1 MTQPK
6 SAKSAETITRL
17 RRWRIESALP
27 FWAEAGP
34 DRVYGGFIEELDF
47 AGRDAARPLKR
58 TRVTCRQIYVF
69 ARAAILGWEDGR
81 DLIAHGAEYLA
92 TKARLPG
99 GGYARLLTR
108 EGAIH
113 DPALDLYDNAF
124 ALFAFAA
131 AWRAT
136 GDVSYRDLMAETH
149 NVILRRLSH
158 KSGRGFY
165 DADPAPGLRRQ
176 NPHMHLTEAAIA
188 AFDATGDT
196 RYAETAGKLLELFRT
211 HLFNPRTGSLTEY
224 FNDDLA
230 PAAGEKGALVEPGHQ
245 YEWAWILAA
254 ASTLPDINAKRDLD
268 PFIGKLFETSERI
281 GINPKTGA
289 VVNAVRNDGAPIDI
303 SSRSWTNTE
312 RLKAAVARYERLGAD
327 PRPVIEQSGG
337 LLLEQY
343 LAPQPGFPIP
353 PGAWI
358 DSFDENGIP
367 TATAIPASIF
377 YHLFLA
383 IAELERI
390 ENSLEAT
397 P

>member
-1 MTQPK
+1 MTDSR
-6 SAKSAETITRL
+6 SANSAETIARL
-17 RRWRIESALP
+17 KRWRIQSALP

-34 DRVYGGFIEELDF
+34 DRAYGGFIEELDF
-47 AGRDAARPLKR
+47 TGRDAARPLKR

-69 ARAAILGWEDGR
+69 SHAALLGWEDGR
-81 DLIAHGAEYLA
+81 DLIAHGAEYLE
-92 TKARLPG
+92 TKARLPD

-108 EGAIH
+108 EGKVH

-136 GDVSYRDLMAETH
+136 GDAPYRDLMTVTH
-149 NVILRRLSH
+149 DVILSRLAH
-158 KSGRGFY
+158 ISGQGFY
-165 DADPAPGLRRQ
+165 DAYPAPSLRRQ

-188 AFDATGDT
+188 AYDATGDA
-196 RYAETAGKLLELFRT
+196 RYAETAGKLLELFRS
-211 HLFNPRTGSLTEY
+211 HFFNADTGSLTEY
-224 FNDDLA
+224 FNDDMS
-230 PAAGEKGALVEPGHQ
+230 PADGEKGALVEPGHQ
-245 YEWAWILAA
+245 FEWAWILAA
-254 ASTLPDINAKRDLD
+254 ASRLPHVNAERDLD
-268 PFIGKLFETSERI
+268 PFIGKLIDYSERF
-281 GINPKTGA
+281 GMNPKTGA
-289 VVNAVRNDGAPIDI
+289 VVNTVRNDGAPIDKG
-303 SSRSWTNTE
+303 SRSWTNTE

-327 PRPVIEQSGG
+327 PHPVIEQSGG

-343 LAPQPGFPIP
+343 LAPQAGFPIP

-358 DSFDENGIP
+358 DSFDENGNP
-367 TATAIPASIF
+367 TADAIPASIF

-390 ENSLEAT
+390 ESSLEAT